1 MGFDF
6 VSGSGA
12 GVDVDENA
20 CADLRMDMYLF
31 LVLTVNFGVSVDAV
45 IANMFS
51 SYYVDIFLL
60 PFTFHNSACSLVS
73 SIAWLIILYTWT
85 YFEITCRLFSFY
97 LKKVMVSLNYEKQ
110 EYAKTMDY

>member
-1 MGFDF
+1 MGFGF
-6 VSGSGA
+6 VSRSGA
-12 GVDVDENA
+12 VVDVDENA

-60 PFTFHNSACSLVS
+60 PFTFHNSACSLIS
-73 SIAWLIILYTWT
+73 SIAWFINLYTCT
-85 YFEITCRLFSFY
+85 YFEITCQLFSFY
-97 LKKVMVSLNYEKQ
+97 LKKVMASLNYEKQ
-110 EYAKTMDY
+110 EYAKTMNH